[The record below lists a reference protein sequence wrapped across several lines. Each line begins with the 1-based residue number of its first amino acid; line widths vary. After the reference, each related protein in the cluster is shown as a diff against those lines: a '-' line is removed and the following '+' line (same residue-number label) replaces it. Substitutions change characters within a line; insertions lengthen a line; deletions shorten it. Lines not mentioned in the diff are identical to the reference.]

1 MRCLI
6 IHYASIINYLKNK
19 KKYSCE
25 LNKNTKFIFLLK
37 FLVSIKSCIINYK
50 LHSPLD
56 YNLLMFLK
64 HREGKIMKNLKR
76 IVSVLFSA
84 ILLFS
89 ATTTSSVAIEKLHF
103 VIGGGA
109 GGGWDGTARGTGEAL
124 TKAGFLQSASF
135 ENMSGGGGGKALAFM
150 INNKPANTVLV
161 QSTPL
166 VLRSITR
173 HKGYVSG
180 SGTLSYKDVVPIAG
194 VIGDYGAIAV
204 AKDSPYKNFKDV
216 VDAYKANP
224 SSIKMAGGSVR
235 GSMDHL
241 IGALAFQAA
250 GANPNDV
257 AYIPYD
263 AGGKA
268 LAGLLSGETQIISTG
283 LGELMGARDQVRIIG
298 ITAPDRVSDAPDAP
312 TLKEQGYDVQFV
324 NWRGFFGPPG
334 MSNKDKKAIAKMLG
348 DVQKT
353 PEWEEVR
360 ARNAWVNIY
369 NPDKKFVKFLK
380 TQTKEMTALMK
391 KLGVI

>member
-1 MRCLI
+1 MKL
-6 IHYASIINYLKNK
+6 
-19 KKYSCE
+19 
-25 LNKNTKFIFLLK
+25 
-37 FLVSIKSCIINYK
+37 IKS
-50 LHSPLD
+50 
-56 YNLLMFLK
+56 FF
-64 HREGKIMKNLKR
+64 
-76 IVSVLFSA
+76 SVLFSA
-84 ILLFS
+84 ALLLS
-89 ATTTSSVAIEKLHF
+89 TTTVNSIAIEKLHF

-124 TKAGFLQSASF
+124 TKAGMLQSASF
-135 ENMSGGGGGKALAFM
+135 ENMSGGGGGKALAYM
-150 INNKPANTVLV
+150 INTKPANTILV

-173 HKGYVSG
+173 HEGYVTDGG
-180 SGTLSYKDVVPIAG
+180 SGVLSYKDVVPIAG

-204 AKDSPYKNFKDV
+204 AKDSPFQNFKDV
-216 VDAYKANP
+216 VAAYKKDP
-224 SSIKMAGGSVR
+224 SSVKMAGGSVR

-241 IGALAFQAA
+241 IGALAFQEA
-250 GANPNDV
+250 GADPNKV
-257 AYIPYD
+257 IYVPYY

-283 LGELMGARDQVRIIG
+283 LGELMGARDQVRIVG
-298 ITAPDRVSDAPDAP
+298 ITAPSRVSDAPDVP

-353 PEWEEVR
+353 PEWEAVR
-360 ARNAWVNIY
+360 KRNAWVNIY
-369 NPDKKFVKFLK
+369 NPDKKFVKFLQ

>member
-1 MRCLI
+1 
-6 IHYASIINYLKNK
+6 
-19 KKYSCE
+19 
-25 LNKNTKFIFLLK
+25 
-37 FLVSIKSCIINYK
+37 
-50 LHSPLD
+50 
-56 YNLLMFLK
+56 MFN
-64 HREGKIMKNLKR
+64 NLKKL
-76 IVSVLFSA
+76 ISLVFATVLLTSISSTSFA
-84 ILLFS
+84 ID
-89 ATTTSSVAIEKLHF
+89 KLHF

-124 TKAGFLQSASF
+124 TKAGMLKSASF
-135 ENMSGGGGGKALAFM
+135 ENMSGGGGGKALSYI
-150 INNKPANTVLV
+150 INSKPENTVLV

-173 HKGYVSG
+173 HEGYVKG
-180 SGTLSYKDVVPIAG
+180 SGVLSYKDVKPIAG

-204 AKDSPYKNFKDV
+204 AKNSPYKTFKDV
-216 VDAYKANP
+216 VNAYNADPK
-224 SSIKMAGGSVR
+224 SIKMAGGSVR

-298 ITAPDRVSDAPDAP
+298 ITAPSRIADAPDAP

-324 NWRGFFGPPG
+324 NWRGFFGPPN
-334 MSNKDKKAIAKMLG
+334 MSNKDKKALSTMLG
-348 DVQKT
+348 KVMET
-353 PEWEEVR
+353 PEWEAVR
-360 ARNAWVNIY
+360 KRNAWVNIY
-369 NPDKKFVKFLK
+369 NSDKDFVKFLDA
-380 TQTKEMTALMK
+380 QTVEMTALMK

>member
-1 MRCLI
+1 
-6 IHYASIINYLKNK
+6 
-19 KKYSCE
+19 
-25 LNKNTKFIFLLK
+25 
-37 FLVSIKSCIINYK
+37 
-50 LHSPLD
+50 
-56 YNLLMFLK
+56 
-64 HREGKIMKNLKR
+64 MKNIKKLF
-76 IVSVLFSA
+76 SVLFSV

-89 ATTTSSVAIEKLHF
+89 ATATNSIAMDKIHF

-124 TKAGFLQSASF
+124 TKSGMLKSASF

-150 INNKPANTVLV
+150 INTKPKNTILV

-173 HKGYVSG
+173 HEGYVTG
-180 SGTLSYKDVVPIAG
+180 SGVLSYKDVTPIAG

-204 AKDSPYKNFKDV
+204 AKNSPYKNFKDV
-216 VDAYKANP
+216 VDAYKKNP

-298 ITAPDRVSDAPDAP
+298 ITAPSRVADAPDAP

-324 NWRGFFGPPG
+324 NWRGFFGPPN
-334 MSNKDKKAIAKMLG
+334 MSNKDKKALSTMLG
-348 DVQKT
+348 KVMET
-353 PEWEEVR
+353 PEWEAVR
-360 ARNAWVNIY
+360 KRNAWVNIY
-369 NPDKKFVKFLK
+369 NSDKDFVKFLDA
-380 TQTKEMTALMK
+380 QTVEMTALMK

>member
-1 MRCLI
+1 
-6 IHYASIINYLKNK
+6 
-19 KKYSCE
+19 
-25 LNKNTKFIFLLK
+25 
-37 FLVSIKSCIINYK
+37 
-50 LHSPLD
+50 
-56 YNLLMFLK
+56 
-64 HREGKIMKNLKR
+64 MKNLKK
-76 IVSVLFSA
+76 ILSVFFSA

-89 ATTTSSVAIEKLHF
+89 ATTANSIAIEKLHF

-124 TKAGFLQSASF
+124 TKAGMLKSASF
-135 ENMSGGGGGKALAFM
+135 ENMSGGGGGKALAYM
-150 INNKPANTVLV
+150 INNKPAGTILV

-173 HKGYVSG
+173 HEGYVTGGG
-180 SGTLSYKDVVPIAG
+180 SGVLSYKDVVPIAG

-204 AKDSPYKNFKDV
+204 AKDSPFKNFKDV
-216 VDAYKANP
+216 VEAYKKNP
-224 SSIKMAGGSVR
+224 KSVKMAGGSVR

-241 IGALAFQAA
+241 IGALAFQEA

-257 AYIPYD
+257 IYVPYD

-298 ITAPDRVSDAPDAP
+298 ITAPKRVSDAPDAP

-334 MSNKDKKAIAKMLG
+334 MSNADKKKIAKMLG

-353 PEWEEVR
+353 PEWETVR

-369 NPDKKFVKFLK
+369 NPDKKFVKFLEK
-380 TQTKEMTALMK
+380 QTKEMTALMK

>member
-1 MRCLI
+1 
-6 IHYASIINYLKNK
+6 
-19 KKYSCE
+19 
-25 LNKNTKFIFLLK
+25 
-37 FLVSIKSCIINYK
+37 
-50 LHSPLD
+50 
-56 YNLLMFLK
+56 
-64 HREGKIMKNLKR
+64 MKNIKK

-89 ATTTSSVAIEKLHF
+89 ATATNSIAMDKIHF

-124 TKAGFLQSASF
+124 TKSGMLKSASF

-150 INNKPANTVLV
+150 INTQPKNTVLV

-173 HKGYVSG
+173 HEGYVTG
-180 SGTLSYKDVVPIAG
+180 SGVLSYKDVTPIAG

-216 VDAYKANP
+216 VDAYKKNP

-298 ITAPDRVSDAPDAP
+298 ITAPSRVADAPDAP

-324 NWRGFFGPPG
+324 NWRGFFGPPN
-334 MSNKDKKAIAKMLG
+334 MSNKDKKALSAMLG
-348 DVQKT
+348 KVMKT
-353 PEWEEVR
+353 PEWEAVR
-360 ARNAWVNIY
+360 KRNAWVNIY
-369 NPDKKFVKFLK
+369 NSDKDFVKFLEK
-380 TQTKEMTALMK
+380 QTVEMTALMK

>member
-1 MRCLI
+1 
-6 IHYASIINYLKNK
+6 
-19 KKYSCE
+19 
-25 LNKNTKFIFLLK
+25 
-37 FLVSIKSCIINYK
+37 
-50 LHSPLD
+50 
-56 YNLLMFLK
+56 
-64 HREGKIMKNLKR
+64 MKNIKKL
-76 IVSVLFSA
+76 VSVLFSA

-89 ATTTSSVAIEKLHF
+89 ATATNSIAMDKIHF

-124 TKAGFLQSASF
+124 TKSGMLKSASF

-150 INNKPANTVLV
+150 INTQPKNTILV

-173 HKGYVSG
+173 HEGYVTG
-180 SGTLSYKDVVPIAG
+180 SGVLSYKDVTPIAG

-216 VDAYKANP
+216 VDAYKKNP

-298 ITAPDRVSDAPDAP
+298 ITAPSRVADAPDAP

-324 NWRGFFGPPG
+324 NWRGFFGPPN
-334 MSNKDKKAIAKMLG
+334 MSNKDKKALSTMLG
-348 DVQKT
+348 KVMET
-353 PEWEEVR
+353 PEWEAVR
-360 ARNAWVNIY
+360 KRNAWVNIY
-369 NPDKKFVKFLK
+369 NSDKDFVKFLDA
-380 TQTKEMTALMK
+380 QTVEMTALMK

>member
-1 MRCLI
+1 
-6 IHYASIINYLKNK
+6 
-19 KKYSCE
+19 
-25 LNKNTKFIFLLK
+25 
-37 FLVSIKSCIINYK
+37 
-50 LHSPLD
+50 
-56 YNLLMFLK
+56 
-64 HREGKIMKNLKR
+64 MKNIKKLF
-76 IVSVLFSA
+76 SVLFSA

-89 ATTTSSVAIEKLHF
+89 ATTTSSVAIDKLHF

-124 TKAGFLQSASF
+124 TKAGMLKSASF
-135 ENMSGGGGGKALAFM
+135 ENMSGGGGGKALAYM
-150 INNKPANTVLV
+150 INNKPAGTILV

-173 HKGYVSG
+173 HEGYVTGGG
-180 SGTLSYKDVVPIAG
+180 SGVLSYKDVVPIAG
-194 VIGDYGAIAV
+194 VIGDYGAIVV
-204 AKDSPYKNFKDV
+204 AKNSPFKNFKDI
-216 VDAYKANP
+216 VDAYKKDP
-224 SSIKMAGGSVR
+224 KSVKMAGGSVR

-241 IGALAFQAA
+241 IGALAFQEA

-257 AYIPYD
+257 IYVPYD

-268 LAGLLSGETQIISTG
+268 LAGLLSGETQMLSTG
-283 LGELMGARDQVRIIG
+283 LGEVMGARDQVRIIG
-298 ITAPDRVSDAPDAP
+298 ITAPSRVSDAPDAP

-334 MSNKDKKAIAKMLG
+334 MSNADKSKIAKMLG

-353 PEWEEVR
+353 PEWEAVR

-369 NPDKKFVKFLK
+369 NPDDKFVSFLEK
-380 TQTKEMTALMK
+380 QTKEMTDLMK

>member
-1 MRCLI
+1 M
-6 IHYASIINYLKNK
+6 
-19 KKYSCE
+19 
-25 LNKNTKFIFLLK
+25 
-37 FLVSIKSCIINYK
+37 KS
-50 LHSPLD
+50 
-56 YNLLMFLK
+56 
-64 HREGKIMKNLKR
+64 IMK
-76 IVSVLFSA
+76 IISVFFSA
-84 ILLFS
+84 LLLL
-89 ATTTSSVAIEKLHF
+89 SSTNSFAIEKLHF

-124 TKAGFLQSASF
+124 TKAGMLQSASF
-135 ENMSGGGGGKALAFM
+135 ENMSGGGGGKALAYM
-150 INNKPANTVLV
+150 INTKPANTILV

-173 HKGYVSG
+173 HEGYVTGGG
-180 SGTLSYKDVVPIAG
+180 SGVLSYKDVVPIAG

-204 AKDSPYKNFKDV
+204 AKNSPFKNFKDV
-216 VDAYKANP
+216 VDAYKKDP
-224 SSIKMAGGSVR
+224 SSVKMAGGSVR

-241 IGALAFQAA
+241 IGALAFQEA
-250 GANPNDV
+250 GADPNKV
-257 AYIPYD
+257 IYVPYD

-283 LGELMGARDQVRIIG
+283 LGELMGARDQVTIIG
-298 ITAPDRVSDAPDAP
+298 ITAPDRVSDAPDVP

-353 PEWEEVR
+353 PEWEAVR

-369 NPDKKFVKFLK
+369 NPDKKFVKFLEK
-380 TQTKEMTALMK
+380 QTKEMTDLMK

>member
-1 MRCLI
+1 
-6 IHYASIINYLKNK
+6 
-19 KKYSCE
+19 
-25 LNKNTKFIFLLK
+25 
-37 FLVSIKSCIINYK
+37 
-50 LHSPLD
+50 
-56 YNLLMFLK
+56 
-64 HREGKIMKNLKR
+64 MKNIKK

-84 ILLFS
+84 IILFS
-89 ATTTSSVAIEKLHF
+89 ATATNSIAMDKIHF

-124 TKAGFLQSASF
+124 TKSGMLKSASF

-150 INNKPANTVLV
+150 INTQPKNTVLV

-173 HKGYVSG
+173 HEGYVSG
-180 SGTLSYKDVVPIAG
+180 SGVLSYKDVTPIAG

-216 VDAYKANP
+216 VDAYKKNP

-257 AYIPYD
+257 VYIPYD

-298 ITAPDRVSDAPDAP
+298 ITAPSRVADAPDAP

-324 NWRGFFGPPG
+324 NWRGFFGPPN
-334 MSNKDKKAIAKMLG
+334 MSNKDKKALSAMLG
-348 DVQKT
+348 KVMKT
-353 PEWEEVR
+353 PEWEAVR
-360 ARNAWVNIY
+360 KRNAWVNIY
-369 NPDKKFVKFLK
+369 NSDKDFVKFLEK
-380 TQTKEMTALMK
+380 QTVEMTALMK

>member
-1 MRCLI
+1 M
-6 IHYASIINYLKNK
+6 
-19 KKYSCE
+19 
-25 LNKNTKFIFLLK
+25 
-37 FLVSIKSCIINYK
+37 
-50 LHSPLD
+50 D
-56 YNLLMFLK
+56 
-64 HREGKIMKNLKR
+64 KI
-76 IVSVLFSA
+76 
-84 ILLFS
+84 
-89 ATTTSSVAIEKLHF
+89 HF

-124 TKAGFLQSASF
+124 TKSGMLKSASF

-150 INNKPANTVLV
+150 INTKPKNTILV

-173 HKGYVSG
+173 HEGYVTG
-180 SGTLSYKDVVPIAG
+180 SGVLSYKDVTPIAG

-204 AKDSPYKNFKDV
+204 AKNSPYKNFKDV
-216 VDAYKANP
+216 VDAYKKNP

-298 ITAPDRVSDAPDAP
+298 ITAPSRVADAPDAP

-324 NWRGFFGPPG
+324 NWRGFFGPPN
-334 MSNKDKKAIAKMLG
+334 MSNKDKKALSTMLG
-348 DVQKT
+348 KVMET
-353 PEWEEVR
+353 PEWEAVR
-360 ARNAWVNIY
+360 KRNAWVNIY
-369 NPDKKFVKFLK
+369 NSDKDFVKFLDA
-380 TQTKEMTALMK
+380 QTVEMTALMK

>member
-1 MRCLI
+1 
-6 IHYASIINYLKNK
+6 
-19 KKYSCE
+19 
-25 LNKNTKFIFLLK
+25 
-37 FLVSIKSCIINYK
+37 
-50 LHSPLD
+50 
-56 YNLLMFLK
+56 
-64 HREGKIMKNLKR
+64 MKNIKKL
-76 IVSVLFSA
+76 VSVLFSA

-89 ATTTSSVAIEKLHF
+89 ATATNSIAMDKIHF

-124 TKAGFLQSASF
+124 TKSGMLKSASF

-150 INNKPANTVLV
+150 INTQPKNTILV

-173 HKGYVSG
+173 HEGYVTG
-180 SGTLSYKDVVPIAG
+180 SGVLSYKDVTPIAG

-216 VDAYKANP
+216 VDAYKKNP

-298 ITAPDRVSDAPDAP
+298 ITAPSRVADAPDAP

-324 NWRGFFGPPG
+324 NWRGFFGPPN
-334 MSNKDKKAIAKMLG
+334 MSNKDKKALSTMLG
-348 DVQKT
+348 KVMKT
-353 PEWEEVR
+353 PEWEAVR
-360 ARNAWVNIY
+360 KRNAWVNIY
-369 NPDKKFVKFLK
+369 NSDKDFVKFLDA
-380 TQTKEMTALMK
+380 QTVEMTALMK

>member
-1 MRCLI
+1 
-6 IHYASIINYLKNK
+6 
-19 KKYSCE
+19 
-25 LNKNTKFIFLLK
+25 
-37 FLVSIKSCIINYK
+37 
-50 LHSPLD
+50 
-56 YNLLMFLK
+56 
-64 HREGKIMKNLKR
+64 MKNIKK

-89 ATTTSSVAIEKLHF
+89 ATATNSIAMEKIHF

-124 TKAGFLQSASF
+124 TKSGMLKSASF

-150 INNKPANTVLV
+150 INTQPKNTILV

-173 HKGYVSG
+173 HEGYVTG
-180 SGTLSYKDVVPIAG
+180 SGVLSYKDVTPIAG

-216 VDAYKANP
+216 VDAYKKNP

-298 ITAPDRVSDAPDAP
+298 ITAPSRIADAPDAP

-324 NWRGFFGPPG
+324 NWRGFFGPPN
-334 MSNKDKKAIAKMLG
+334 MSNKDKKALSTMLG
-348 DVQKT
+348 KVMKT
-353 PEWEEVR
+353 PEWEAVR
-360 ARNAWVNIY
+360 KRNAWVNIY
-369 NPDKKFVKFLK
+369 NSDKDFVKFLDA
-380 TQTKEMTALMK
+380 QTVEMTALMK

>member
-1 MRCLI
+1 
-6 IHYASIINYLKNK
+6 
-19 KKYSCE
+19 
-25 LNKNTKFIFLLK
+25 
-37 FLVSIKSCIINYK
+37 
-50 LHSPLD
+50 
-56 YNLLMFLK
+56 
-64 HREGKIMKNLKR
+64 MKNIKKL
-76 IVSVLFSA
+76 VSVLFSA

-89 ATTTSSVAIEKLHF
+89 ATATNSIAMEKIHF

-124 TKAGFLQSASF
+124 TKSGMLKSASF

-150 INNKPANTVLV
+150 INTQPKNTILV

-173 HKGYVSG
+173 HEGYVTG
-180 SGTLSYKDVVPIAG
+180 SGVLSYKDVTPIAG

-204 AKDSPYKNFKDV
+204 AKNSPYKNFKDV
-216 VDAYKANP
+216 VDAYKKNP

-298 ITAPDRVSDAPDAP
+298 ITAPSRIADAPDAP

-324 NWRGFFGPPG
+324 NWRGFFGPPN
-334 MSNKDKKAIAKMLG
+334 MSNKDKKALSTMLG
-348 DVQKT
+348 KVMET
-353 PEWEEVR
+353 PEWEAVR
-360 ARNAWVNIY
+360 KRNAWVNIY
-369 NPDKKFVKFLK
+369 NSDKDFVKFLDA
-380 TQTKEMTALMK
+380 QTVEMTALMK

>member
-1 MRCLI
+1 
-6 IHYASIINYLKNK
+6 
-19 KKYSCE
+19 
-25 LNKNTKFIFLLK
+25 
-37 FLVSIKSCIINYK
+37 
-50 LHSPLD
+50 
-56 YNLLMFLK
+56 
-64 HREGKIMKNLKR
+64 MKNIKKL
-76 IVSVLFSA
+76 VSVLFSA

-89 ATTTSSVAIEKLHF
+89 ATATNSIAIDKIHF

-124 TKAGFLQSASF
+124 TKSGMLKSASF

-150 INNKPANTVLV
+150 INTQPKNTILV

-173 HKGYVSG
+173 HEGYVTG
-180 SGTLSYKDVVPIAG
+180 SGVLSYKDVTPIAG

-216 VDAYKANP
+216 VDAYKKNP

-298 ITAPDRVSDAPDAP
+298 ITAPSRIADAPDAP

-324 NWRGFFGPPG
+324 NWRGFFGPPN
-334 MSNKDKKAIAKMLG
+334 MSNKDKKALSAMLG
-348 DVQKT
+348 KVMKT
-353 PEWEEVR
+353 PEWEAVR
-360 ARNAWVNIY
+360 KRNAWVNIY
-369 NPDKKFVKFLK
+369 NSDKDFVKFLDA
-380 TQTKEMTALMK
+380 QTVEMTALMK

>member
-1 MRCLI
+1 
-6 IHYASIINYLKNK
+6 
-19 KKYSCE
+19 
-25 LNKNTKFIFLLK
+25 
-37 FLVSIKSCIINYK
+37 
-50 LHSPLD
+50 
-56 YNLLMFLK
+56 
-64 HREGKIMKNLKR
+64 MKNIKKL
-76 IVSVLFSA
+76 VSVLFSA

-89 ATTTSSVAIEKLHF
+89 ATATNSIAMEKIHF

-124 TKAGFLQSASF
+124 TKSGMLKSASF

-150 INNKPANTVLV
+150 INTQPKNTILV

-173 HKGYVSG
+173 HEGYVTG
-180 SGTLSYKDVVPIAG
+180 SGVLSYKDVTPIAG

-216 VDAYKANP
+216 VDAYKKNP

-298 ITAPDRVSDAPDAP
+298 ITAPSRIADAPDAP

-324 NWRGFFGPPG
+324 NWRGFFGPPN
-334 MSNKDKKAIAKMLG
+334 MSNKDKKALSTMLG
-348 DVQKT
+348 KVMET
-353 PEWEEVR
+353 PEWEAVR
-360 ARNAWVNIY
+360 KRNAWVNIY
-369 NPDKKFVKFLK
+369 NSDKDFVKFLDA
-380 TQTKEMTALMK
+380 QTVEMTALMK

>member
-1 MRCLI
+1 MKL
-6 IHYASIINYLKNK
+6 
-19 KKYSCE
+19 
-25 LNKNTKFIFLLK
+25 
-37 FLVSIKSCIINYK
+37 IKS
-50 LHSPLD
+50 
-56 YNLLMFLK
+56 FF
-64 HREGKIMKNLKR
+64 
-76 IVSVLFSA
+76 SVLFSA
-84 ILLFS
+84 ALLLS
-89 ATTTSSVAIEKLHF
+89 TTIVNSIAIDKLHF

-124 TKAGFLQSASF
+124 TKAGFLKSASF
-135 ENMSGGGGGKALAFM
+135 ENMSGGGGGKALAYM
-150 INNKPANTVLV
+150 INTKPENTILV

-180 SGTLSYKDVVPIAG
+180 SGTLSYQDFVPIAG

-204 AKDSPYKNFKDV
+204 AKDSPFKNFKDV

-250 GANPNDV
+250 GADPNAV
-257 AYIPYD
+257 QYIPYD

-298 ITAPDRVSDAPDAP
+298 ITAPSRVSDAPDAP

-334 MSNKDKKAIAKMLG
+334 MSSADKSKIAKMLG

-353 PEWEEVR
+353 SEWETVR

-369 NPDKKFVKFLK
+369 NPEGKFVSFLEK
-380 TQTKEMTALMK
+380 QTEEMTALMK